1 MDNIQYETKGL
12 VKTYRAGDEEL
23 YALDNVT
30 ISLEKEKINTILG
43 PSGSGKTTFLNMLS
57 GLDQVDSGEIIFE
70 GTDIAFY
77 NENKKTLYRRK
88 NTGFIFQ
95 SYNLISTLTVREN
108 VELGAY
114 ISSNP
119 LDIDEVLDEVGLS
132 DHKNKYP
139 HQLSG
144 GQQQRVAIA
153 RVLVKNPKVI
163 FCDEPTGAL
172 DEKSGRKVLEL
183 LQNLNE
189 KFKTTLIMVTHN
201 PNIACM
207 SHKVIYFNSG
217 KIVKQVDNET
227 VKTAYEIDWS

>member
-1 MDNIQYETKGL
+1 MQYKAKNL
-12 VKTYRAGDEEL
+12 VKKYQNGDEVL
-23 YALDNVT
+23 YALNGVNVEFF
-30 ISLEKEKINTILG
+30 SGKINTILG
-43 PSGSGKTTFLNMLS
+43 PSGSGKTTLLNVLS
-57 GLDQVDSGEIIFE
+57 GLDNVDSGEIIFE
-70 GTDIAFY
+70 GKDIA
-77 NENKKTLYRRK
+77 NLKEKDRTLYRRD

-108 VELGAY
+108 VELGAKL
-114 ISSNP
+114 SKNA
-119 LDIDEVLDEVGLS
+119 LEIDDVIEQVGLNE
-132 DHKNKYP
+132 HINKFP

-172 DEKSGRKVLEL
+172 DETSGRKVLEL

-189 KFKTTLIMVTHN
+189 KYKTTLIMVTHN
-201 PNIACM
+201 LNIADM

-217 KIVKQVDNET
+217 KIIEEKTNEEVKS
-227 VKTAYEIDWS
+227 AYEIEWS

>member
-1 MDNIQYETKGL
+1 MYKCEHL
-12 VKTYRAGDEEL
+12 VKKYKAGDDWL
-23 YALDNVT
+23 YALDDIN
-30 ISLEKEKINTILG
+30 IEMLEGKVNTILG
-43 PSGSGKTTFLNMLS
+43 PSGSGKTTLLNMLS
-57 GLDQVDSGEIIFE
+57 TLDTVDSGSICFE
-70 GTDIAFY
+70 NQDISKY
-77 NENKKTLYRRK
+77 NDKQRTKYRRD

-114 ISSNP
+114 LSKNA
-119 LDIDEVLDEVGLS
+119 LDIDEIIEQVGLQ

-172 DEKSGRKVLEL
+172 DEKSGRSVLEL
-183 LQNLNE
+183 LQKLNE
-189 KFKTTLIMVTHN
+189 KYNTTLIMVTHN
-201 PNIACM
+201 PNIADM

-217 KIVKQVDNET
+217 KIVKEKVNET
-227 VKTAYEIDWS
+227 VKSAYEIEWS

>member
-1 MDNIQYETKGL
+1 MQYKAKNL
-12 VKTYRAGDEEL
+12 VKKYQNGDEVL
-23 YALDNVT
+23 YALNGVNVEFF
-30 ISLEKEKINTILG
+30 SGKINTILG
-43 PSGSGKTTFLNMLS
+43 PSGSGKTTLLNVLS
-57 GLDQVDSGEIIFE
+57 GLDNVDSGEIIFE
-70 GTDIAFY
+70 GKDIA
-77 NENKKTLYRRK
+77 NLKEKDRTLYRRD

-108 VELGAY
+108 VELGAKL
-114 ISSNP
+114 SKNA
-119 LDIDEVLDEVGLS
+119 LGIDDVIEQVGLNE
-132 DHKNKYP
+132 HINKFP

-172 DEKSGRKVLEL
+172 DETSGRKVLEL

-189 KFKTTLIMVTHN
+189 KYKTTLIMVTHN
-201 PNIACM
+201 LNIADM

-217 KIVKQVDNET
+217 KIIEEKTNEEVKS
-227 VKTAYEIDWS
+227 AYEIEWS

>member
-1 MDNIQYETKGL
+1 MKVQYETKDL
-12 VKTYRAGDEEL
+12 VKKYKSGGEEL
-23 YALDNVT
+23 YALHGVS
-30 ISLEKEKINTILG
+30 IALEEEKINTILG

-57 GLDQVDSGEIIFE
+57 GLDQVDSGQILFYGE
-70 GTDIAFY
+70 DIAFY
-77 NENKKTLYRRK
+77 NENKKTKYRRE

-114 ISSNP
+114 LSKNA
-119 LDIDEVLDEVGLS
+119 LDIDEVLEEVGLS
-132 DHKNKYP
+132 EHKAKYP

-183 LQNLNE
+183 LQNLNNTY
-189 KFKTTLIMVTHN
+189 KTTLIIVTHN
-201 PNIACM
+201 PNIADM

-217 KIVKQVDNET
+217 KIVKEVENEN
-227 VKTAYEIDWS
+227 VLSANEIEWS